1 MTTHCSNI
9 HHSTL
14 FVQAIM
20 DHPRDGET
28 SSDRLRQIGMMDII
42 SRMQEEGHVV
52 TLQSLR
58 DYMGDATVPVSDA
71 IASLVARG
79 LIVEMAAKSGEAG
92 PAIAIAGA
100 MQAAMNNPASATT
113 IQ

>member
-1 MTTHCSNI
+1 MKTHYSNT

-28 SSDRLRQIGMMDII
+28 SSDRLRQIGLLDIV
-42 SRMQEEGHVV
+42 SRLQEDGKPV
-52 TLQSLR
+52 TLQVLR
-58 DYMGDATVPVSDA
+58 DYMGDSTVPISDT
-71 IASLVARG
+71 IASLVDRG
-79 LIVEMAAKSGEAG
+79 LIVEQAAMDVEAS
-92 PAIAIAGA
+92 PAIVIAGA
-100 MQAAMNNPASATT
+100 MQAAMDGPVSATT

>member
-1 MTTHCSNI
+1 MRTHYSNT

-28 SSDRLRQIGMMDII
+28 PADRLRQIGALEII
-42 SRMQEEGHVV
+42 SRLQEEGKPV
-52 TLQSLR
+52 TLQILH
-58 DYMGDATVPVSDA
+58 DYVGDTTVPISGTV
-71 IASLVARG
+71 ASLVDRG
-79 LIVEMAAKSGEAG
+79 LIVEKAAVDGEAA
-92 PAIAIAGA
+92 PEIAIAGA
-100 MQAAMNNPASATT
+100 MQIAMDAPVPATT